1 MWTLRI
7 CSCCTDVTGG
17 GDYIVDVKPNW
28 NLKTKP
34 DHHVPATKDTVPAT
48 TDTVPATTDTVPATT
63 DIVTLEETTRPAAC
77 KIVPRRL
84 GESQSQGEVQNSQTV
99 LSV

>member
-1 MWTLRI
+1 M
-7 CSCCTDVTGG
+7 TGG

-34 DHHVPATKDTVPAT
+34 EHHVPATKDTVPAT
-48 TDTVPATTDTVPATT
+48 TDTEPATNDTVPATTDTVTP
-63 DIVTLEETTRPAAC
+63 EETTRPVAC

-84 GESQSQGEVQNSQTV
+84 GESQQHGEV
-99 LSV
+99 